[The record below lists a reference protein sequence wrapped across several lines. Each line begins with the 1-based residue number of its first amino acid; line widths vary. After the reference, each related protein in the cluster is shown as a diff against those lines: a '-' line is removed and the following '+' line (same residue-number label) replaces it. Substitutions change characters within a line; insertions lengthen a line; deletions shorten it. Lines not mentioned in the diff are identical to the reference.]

1 MNTVPQI
8 SVVIP
13 LLNEE
18 SNIEV
23 LYQELDRVLTE
34 MRLSYEI
41 IFSDDGSTDR
51 SFEIIKKLNTENP
64 RVKGVS
70 LSRNFGHQIALTA
83 GISHATG
90 ETVAMMD
97 ADMQHPPVVLK
108 QLYELYLQGYD
119 IVNTR
124 RIYSEEISRFKRSTS
139 AYFYRFINSMAD
151 IKIEPASSDY
161 RLMSRKAVDAFLQFN
176 ERDRFMRGLISWMGF
191 KQTAVEYEAPP
202 RFSGKSKYTLKKMLR
217 FALSGITSFSTK
229 PLQLAIYT
237 GIAIFGGGVLY
248 AIYAIISYFW
258 GHTIEGWTS
267 LMVTVLI
274 IGGFQLL
281 SLGVIGEY
289 IGRIFNE
296 SKARPIYFIKERTS
310 E

>member
-1 MNTVPQI
+1 
-8 SVVIP
+8 
-13 LLNEE
+13 
-18 SNIEV
+18 
-23 LYQELDRVLTE
+23 
-34 MRLSYEI
+34 
-41 IFSDDGSTDR
+41 
-51 SFEIIKKLNTENP
+51 
-64 RVKGVS
+64 
-70 LSRNFGHQIALTA
+70 
-83 GISHATG
+83 
-90 ETVAMMD
+90 
-97 ADMQHPPVVLK
+97 
-108 QLYELYLQGYD
+108 
-119 IVNTR
+119 
-124 RIYSEEISRFKRSTS
+124 
-139 AYFYRFINSMAD
+139 
-151 IKIEPASSDY
+151 
-161 RLMSRKAVDAFLQFN
+161 
-176 ERDRFMRGLISWMGF
+176 MGF

>member
-41 IFSDDGSTDR
+41 IFSDDGSTDH
-51 SFEIIKKLNTENP
+51 SFEIIKKLNAENP

-202 RFSGKSKYTLKKMLR
+202 RFSGTSKYTLRKMLR

-237 GIAIFGGGVLY
+237 GLAIFGVGVLY